1 MVTSLVDALSVWFS
15 GGVRIRIAA
24 DARGVDVRARGRTP
38 GLPPERLVQIV
49 RDLKPDE
56 SGTIDFVN
64 RGRGNWQ
71 IRASRKLKG
80 GFEQRVRNV
89 VVNS

>member
-1 MVTSLVDALSVWFS
+1 MIDKLSVWFS
-15 GGVRIRIAA
+15 GGVRLRIRTTA
-24 DARGVDVRARGRTP
+24 DGVDIQTLGRTT
-38 GLPPERLVQIV
+38 GLPPDRLVQIV

-71 IRASRKLKG
+71 IRASRNLQG